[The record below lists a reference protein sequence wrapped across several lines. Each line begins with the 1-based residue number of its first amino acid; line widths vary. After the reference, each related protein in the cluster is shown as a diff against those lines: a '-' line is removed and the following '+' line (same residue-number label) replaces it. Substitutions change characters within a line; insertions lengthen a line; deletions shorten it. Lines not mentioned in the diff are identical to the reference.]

1 MDNKKLQEM
10 KKKVENTVDPKHKG
24 FFHTRL
30 FKVFATFFAIVIALI
45 LYNCVVRDTPSTPE
59 EEAEQQAKEQYLDT
73 FDVVGDYLF
82 KTPQQTNAKNE
93 DEEKKD
99 EDDKQKK
106 ETAKEDKQGDPAA
119 GIPAGEEIIESADL
133 SSDTKPAPP
142 APEPKKT
149 PEPSIE
155 KIESP
160 QVTPIE

>member
-10 KKKVENTVDPKHKG
+10 KRKVENTVDPKHKG

-99 EDDKQKK
+99 EDERNGQRRQ
-106 ETAKEDKQGDPAA
+106 TGRPR
-119 GIPAGEEIIESADL
+119 SWH
-133 SSDTKPAPP
+133 TCR
-142 APEPKKT
+142 
-149 PEPSIE
+149 
-155 KIESP
+155 
-160 QVTPIE
+160 

>member
-10 KKKVENTVDPKHKG
+10 KRKVENTVDPKHKG

-82 KTPQQTNAKNE
+82 KTPQQKTTSKR
-93 DEEKKD
+93 KKR
-99 EDDKQKK
+99 
-106 ETAKEDKQGDPAA
+106 
-119 GIPAGEEIIESADL
+119 
-133 SSDTKPAPP
+133 
-142 APEPKKT
+142 PKKT
-149 PEPSIE
+149 NRATLLPAYLPVKKSSNRLTCRATPSLRHLHRNLRRLRNR
-155 KIESP
+155 P
-160 QVTPIE
+160 